1 MKNIITLLILAAAIC
16 YACKPS
22 EETAATDENL
32 IIKEN
37 KNEGTTSWLI
47 NVPEK
52 HCDYPDHQFCR
63 RPQIE
68 GFCSKN
74 SYIAGDTLSIFVSS
88 DPAKSYSIDLYRMG
102 YYQGKG
108 GRLMKSIGPLE
119 GKPQKVPKAEKNN
132 LVECRWDT
140 AYSMVIPPDW
150 VSGVYLGKMTAS
162 DSSQS
167 YIVFVLK
174 DDREADVL
182 FQCSDMTWQAYNRFP
197 YWHAMY
203 DEGQKPWVNTDG
215 ARISF
220 DRPYGLYV
228 NLLPSDFNALSN
240 GSGEFLLWEFPL
252 SFWLEREGYDV
263 TYMTNTDT
271 HADAKG
277 LLRGK
282 AFLSV
287 GHDEYWTPQMVDNVK
302 AARDNGVNILFLS
315 GNSVSGAVYLDPSS
329 DGRPNRITGRLLSDR
344 FLNEP
349 EIMGSTSYGVGYG
362 DIVLKNTD
370 HWIYEGAEIKEGDTL
385 KDLVGWEYHGYPLK
399 EDSTLIVLGTCKI
412 EPNKFADD
420 NPPDH
425 AMTIYTAA
433 KGNFV
438 FNAGTC
444 FWNLPLATPPGFQN
458 PVNNQGD
465 LGKTVIDFTK
475 GNPKVERITKNL
487 IERAVRE
494 NL

>member
-1 MKNIITLLILAAAIC
+1 MKKNIIALLVPILFF
-16 YACKPS
+16 YACKS
-22 EETAATDENL
+22 SDETVETKENL
-32 IIKEN
+32 IVEEN
-37 KNEGTTSWLI
+37 KNEGTTSWQI

-74 SYIAGDTLSIFVSS
+74 SYVAGDTLSIFVST
-88 DPAKSYSIDLYRMG
+88 DPATSYSIDLYRMG

-119 GKPQKVPKAEKNN
+119 GKPQKIPKADKNN

-140 AYSMVIPPDW
+140 AYNMVIPPDW
-150 VSGVYLGKMTAS
+150 ISGVYLGKLTAN

-167 YIVFVLK
+167 YIVFILR
-174 DDREADVL
+174 DDRKADLL
-182 FQCSDMTWQAYNRFP
+182 FQCSDMTWQAYNRWP

-220 DRPYGLYV
+220 DRPYALYV
-228 NLLPSDFNALSN
+228 NLLPSDFNGLSN
-240 GSGEFLLWEFPL
+240 GSGEFLLWEFSL

-263 TYMTNTDT
+263 TYITNTDT

-302 AARDNGVNILFLS
+302 AARDSGVNLLFLC

-329 DGRPNRITGRLLSDR
+329 DGRPNRITGRLQDDR

-362 DIVLKNTD
+362 DIVLQNTD
-370 HWIYEGAEIKEGDTL
+370 HWIFDGIEIKEGDTL

-399 EDSTLIVLGTCKI
+399 KDSTLIVLGTGKI
-412 EPNKFADD
+412 KPNKFAEEDA
-420 NPPDH
+420 PDH
-425 AMTIYTAA
+425 AMTIYTAP

-444 FWNLPLATPPGFQN
+444 FWNLPLAAPPGFQN

-465 LGKTVIDFTK
+465 QGKKVIDFTK
-475 GNPKVERITKNL
+475 GDPKVQRMTKNL
-487 IERAVRE
+487 IERATSNE
-494 NL
+494 Q

>member
-1 MKNIITLLILAAAIC
+1 M
-16 YACKPS
+16 
-22 EETAATDENL
+22 
-32 IIKEN
+32 
-37 KNEGTTSWLI
+37 
-47 NVPEK
+47 
-52 HCDYPDHQFCR
+52 
-63 RPQIE
+63 
-68 GFCSKN
+68 
-74 SYIAGDTLSIFVSS
+74 
-88 DPAKSYSIDLYRMG
+88 
-102 YYQGKG
+102 
-108 GRLMKSIGPLE
+108 
-119 GKPQKVPKAEKNN
+119 
-132 LVECRWDT
+132 
-140 AYSMVIPPDW
+140 
-150 VSGVYLGKMTAS
+150 
-162 DSSQS
+162 
-167 YIVFVLK
+167 
-174 DDREADVL
+174 
-182 FQCSDMTWQAYNRFP
+182 
-197 YWHAMY
+197 
-203 DEGQKPWVNTDG
+203 
-215 ARISF
+215 
-220 DRPYGLYV
+220 

-287 GHDEYWTPQMVDNVK
+287 GHDEYWTPQMVNNVK

-329 DGRPNRITGRLLSDR
+329 DGRPNRITGRLLTDR

-370 HWIYEGAEIKEGDTL
+370 HWIYAGSEIKEGDTL

-399 EDSTLIVLGTCKI
+399 KDSMLIVLGTGKI
-412 EPNKFADD
+412 KPNKFADD
-420 NPPDH
+420 NAPDH
-425 AMTIYTAA
+425 AMTIYNTP

-475 GNPKVERITKNL
+475 GNPRVERITKNL